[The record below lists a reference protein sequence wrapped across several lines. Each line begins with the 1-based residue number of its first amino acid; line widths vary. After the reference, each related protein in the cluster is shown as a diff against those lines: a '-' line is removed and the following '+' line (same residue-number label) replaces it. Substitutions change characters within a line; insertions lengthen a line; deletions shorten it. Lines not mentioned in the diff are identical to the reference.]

1 MKNDGYENVSRRL
14 GPKEIGLGWLT
25 GITEWHTPKAVAH
38 RPHHHPHIELIFCLK
53 GSLVYEVAGHGTVTV
68 NNGAGMVIP
77 ANTVHV
83 LKGGTDAPCERL
95 GLHVAKFL
103 SPRHRYAVFTAAD
116 FAAFHA
122 TMTEKAVCPF
132 RLDARLQ
139 SDVKELARLV
149 RTDPLSSAERG
160 FLRALCCT
168 ILYSV
173 ADTLAKPLTAPRPQ
187 MMDEAVRF
195 LETHHDKRIGA
206 EDLIRHMGYGRTQLF
221 HLFKEHTGLTPNE
234 YLVRLRIAKAK
245 ALLASGRRS
254 VSEVAKAVGFA
265 SPQYFKTV
273 FLRYTG
279 RPAGKSV
286 RRSAPCPATRSAAMV
301 EAKTDERAS

>member
-1 MKNDGYENVSRRL
+1 M
-14 GPKEIGLGWLT
+14 P
-25 GITEWHTPKAVAH
+25 
-38 RPHHHPHIELIFCLK
+38 
-53 GSLVYEVAGHGTVTV
+53 
-68 NNGAGMVIP
+68 
-77 ANTVHV
+77 
-83 LKGGTDAPCERL
+83 
-95 GLHVAKFL
+95 
-103 SPRHRYAVFTAAD
+103 AD

-122 TMTEKAVCPF
+122 TMTAKAACPF

-139 SDVKELARLV
+139 TAVKELVRLV
-149 RTDPLSSAERG
+149 RKERLLSAERG
-160 FLRALCCT
+160 FLRALCCM
-168 ILYSV
+168 ILYAV
-173 ADTLAKPLTAPRPQ
+173 ADTLAKPLTAPKPQ

-195 LETHHDKRIGA
+195 LEAHYAKRIGA

-254 VSEVAKAVGFA
+254 IAEVAKAVGFS

-279 RPAGKSV
+279 RPAEEKKRGSS
-286 RRSAPCPATRSAAMV
+286 RHRPSDAW
-301 EAKTDERAS
+301 